1 MSSSPQDVLARIPG
15 WEHADCDELEG
26 GLTNRTWL
34 LSIGN
39 RKAVL
44 KIDSAPRVAPFNGR
58 LFEQGIQ
65 TRAAQADLASRV
77 LFADETSYL
86 TEYLNGDVWTAA
98 DLEKEENL
106 VALAN
111 VLRRLH
117 ALPLSGRR
125 FDIVGAAHRYR
136 DRVDSGES
144 DVARKYVEV
153 IEKYRAPL
161 ARCCCHNDLVA
172 ENIIATR
179 DLRLLDWEYAC
190 DNDPLFD
197 LATVVAHH
205 NLSAS
210 LATCLLDAYFNGD
223 GERWREKFEQ
233 QVILYGALHWLWN
246 GARATATSGSA
257 AREV

>member
-1 MSSSPQDVLARIPG
+1 MTSTPQDVLARIPG
-15 WEHADCDELEG
+15 WEHADCDEIEG
-26 GLTNRTWL
+26 GQTNRTWL
-34 LSIGN
+34 VSIGS

-44 KIDSAPRVAPFNGR
+44 KVDSAPRVAPFNGR
-58 LFEQGIQ
+58 LVEQGIQ
-65 TRAAQADLASRV
+65 SRAAQADLASRV

-86 TEYLNGDVWTAA
+86 TEYIDGDVWTAV

-106 VALAN
+106 IALAG

-125 FDIVGAAHRYR
+125 FDIIGAAHRYR
-136 DRVDSGES
+136 DRIDSGASEEAL
-144 DVARKYVEV
+144 DYVDV

-161 ARCCCHNDLVA
+161 ALCCCHNDLVA
-172 ENIIATR
+172 ENIIAMP

-197 LATVVAHH
+197 LAIVVAHH

-210 LATCLLDAYFNGD
+210 LATCLLDAYFKGD
-223 GERWREKFEQ
+223 GERWREIFEQ
-233 QVILYGALHWLWN
+233 QVILYDALLWLWN
-246 GARATATSGSA
+246 AAGASATSGSA